1 MNFQVELVGAERESS
16 LGPSHWNKRV
26 SCLLGIKDLAKVVK
40 PLMELKFRN
49 SLKFDFTI
57 YN

>member
-1 MNFQVELVGAERESS
+1 MELVGAERESS